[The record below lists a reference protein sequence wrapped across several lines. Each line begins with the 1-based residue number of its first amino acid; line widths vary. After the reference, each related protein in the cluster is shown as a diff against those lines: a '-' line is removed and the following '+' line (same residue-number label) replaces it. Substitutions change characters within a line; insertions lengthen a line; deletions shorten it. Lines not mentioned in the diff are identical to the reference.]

1 MILFDDGD
9 ELILRDGA
17 VTVQIQPVEQL
28 LGLGLVRLAAH
39 HLVHGEDCS
48 VFVGKLD
55 IDMECHP
62 VIWLSPNVYRTS
74 FHEIVF
80 SLYTG

>member
-1 MILFDDGD
+1 MVLFDDGD

-39 HLVHGEDCS
+39 HLVHSED
-48 VFVGKLD
+48 
-55 IDMECHP
+55 
-62 VIWLSPNVYRTS
+62 SPERNVWQNS
-74 FHEIVF
+74 F
-80 SLYTG
+80 T

>member
-28 LGLGLVRLAAH
+28 LGLGLVGLASH
-39 HLVHGEDCS
+39 HLVHSEDCS
-48 VFVGKLD
+48 VCLG
-55 IDMECHP
+55 
-62 VIWLSPNVYRTS
+62 N
-74 FHEIVF
+74 
-80 SLYTG
+80 

>member
-28 LGLGLVRLAAH
+28 LGLVLVRLASY
-39 HLVHGEDCS
+39 HLVHSEDCS
-48 VFVGKLD
+48 VFLGKIKFLKY
-55 IDMECHP
+55 IR
-62 VIWLSPNVYRTS
+62 LQ
-74 FHEIVF
+74 
-80 SLYTG
+80 